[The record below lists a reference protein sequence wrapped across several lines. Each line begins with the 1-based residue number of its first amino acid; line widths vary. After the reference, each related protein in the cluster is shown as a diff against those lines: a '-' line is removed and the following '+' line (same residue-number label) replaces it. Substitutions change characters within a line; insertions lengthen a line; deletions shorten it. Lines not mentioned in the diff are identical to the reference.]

1 MAIAIDHKAAAKK
14 AATSGRFQ
22 PGNKIG
28 PRFQKGHPLY
38 PPKPVTRHHRQK
50 SLQAIAKQLFRAIE
64 EESGGELTV
73 QQRIHAENAA
83 KLGAL
88 AQDMFDSG
96 KQVNLETLNKLIKSQ
111 QHELELMNE

>member
-1 MAIAIDHKAAAKK
+1 
-14 AATSGRFQ
+14 
-22 PGNKIG
+22 
-28 PRFQKGHPLY
+28 L
-38 PPKPVTRHHRQK
+38 
-50 SLQAIAKQLFRAIE
+50 RAIE

-83 KLGAL
+83 RYAAL
-88 AQDMFDSG
+88 VQVMFDSG